1 MDKKDIERPRHS
13 ALAEYAPL
21 SGILILAALM
31 CLCVFLL
38 ANEVKRSGA
47 VLVQSAQ
54 PETIGESRAP
64 SSPVALTV
72 APTLASSQASSEAP
86 VMLDRGDGERSL
98 ALADR
103 KRIKSVGEGPRRF
116 AKARDLRKSIA
127 NPYRSFGSPSMR
139 ASKRIKMLLVALW
152 HRSKTFRRR
161 YAQAGR

>member
-1 MDKKDIERPRHS
+1 MDTRDIERPRHS

-54 PETIGESRAP
+54 PETIGEARAL
-64 SSPVALTV
+64 SSPLGLPI
-72 APTLASSQASSEAP
+72 APALASSQSSSEAS
-86 VMLDRGDGERSL
+86 VMLDQGDGERNA

-103 KRIKSVGEGPRRF
+103 KRIKSVGERSEAVRKGARF
-116 AKARDLRKSIA
+116 AEVHSKSVQDI
-127 NPYRSFGSPSMR
+127 RL
-139 ASKRIKMLLVALW
+139 ASDGDI
-152 HRSKTFRRR
+152 
-161 YAQAGR
+161 